1 MYDLYIAI
9 PNIISL
15 MYGMLTTWNVDLVAD
30 LVTKLVPIHNRVS
43 DFATKLNDMITS
55 YMIVIFNLFKI
66 GLYLKGKNNIS
77 TILYCIWITFYV
89 STFSLY
95 YQK

>member
-43 DFATKLNDMITS
+43 DFSTKFNDMITS

-89 STFSLY
+89 STFSFY